1 MWRVVFMDYLC
12 VLNSNAIDGG
22 MKMVT
27 SGKCIKCK
35 KPISYGNLYCKAC
48 GGTGICLAGHSS

>member
-1 MWRVVFMDYLC
+1 MWRAVFNDHRC
-12 VLNSNAIDGG
+12 VSNVNVLNDDV
-22 MKMVT
+22 KMVT